1 MGTPTPIATWATRAL
16 RALPTIL
23 LLAILAWSL
32 SVAWS
37 VSYAEHQASAR
48 WVLGAPNLLVIW
60 SILFAGYPEST
71 AWNIL
76 YGIFVPLSMVTLLAL
91 AVRPALRAPALVSW
105 ANVPWLLAVVAAI
118 LMAAIPI
125 FSHDYRIVSTVVVT
139 TTTSGLI
146 VAILATAALRR
157 PFGYRRRIAQIALVT
172 AILVL
177 AAGLSMTG
185 FSIAQPP
192 AFSTWTWSPFVL
204 AWPVSL
210 VLLLLAL
217 RDRPTGDTRFN
228 RLLIVAAIAIVI
240 AAATASIIL
249 QVEFAAREAAQ
260 GYSGPL
266 ARKIWSAVQFPILPL
281 AIAALAAIHAL
292 IADTQLQRFARRTA
306 KAAAA
311 ITLLLPTIALV
322 ISDLGEG
329 DLDRRIYI
337 AIIVITLL
345 PLAGAIAA
353 TAAPRPASQ
362 PH

>member
-1 MGTPTPIATWATRAL
+1 M
-16 RALPTIL
+16 
-23 LLAILAWSL
+23 
-32 SVAWS
+32 
-37 VSYAEHQASAR
+37 
-48 WVLGAPNLLVIW
+48 
-60 SILFAGYPEST
+60 
-71 AWNIL
+71 
-76 YGIFVPLSMVTLLAL
+76 
-91 AVRPALRAPALVSW
+91 
-105 ANVPWLLAVVAAI
+105 
-118 LMAAIPI
+118 
-125 FSHDYRIVSTVVVT
+125 
-139 TTTSGLI
+139 I
-146 VAILATAALRR
+146 VAILATAALRG
-157 PFGYRRRIAQIALVT
+157 PFGYRRRVAQAAFIT

-185 FSIAQPP
+185 FSIAQPL
-192 AFSTWTWSPFVL
+192 AFSTWTWSTLVL
-204 AWPVSL
+204 VWPVSL
-210 VLLLLAL
+210 TLLLLAL
-217 RDRPTGDTRFN
+217 RARLTGDTRFI

-240 AAATASIIL
+240 TAATASIIL

-260 GYSGPL
+260 GYGGPL
-266 ARKIWSAVQFPILPL
+266 ARKIWSAVLFPILPS

-345 PLAGAIAA
+345 PLAGAILLTGAA
-353 TAAPRPASQ
+353 RPTSQ